1 MAFLLKNLSVSMLPQ
16 MQSLGP
22 WWHTHIPPGGA
33 ASATRP
39 GEGKET
45 AQFSSAFCP
54 RRPERW
60 LTLERLQLSAAA
72 QKQHIDISAF
82 TFSGISSP
90 LTQRW
95 HFLSNSVLS
104 GNMKLVIFKHFY
116 PTQILISVYR
126 YIYTYTHIYVSPNKC
141 LIDKTKISPTT
152 YL

>member
-22 WWHTHIPPGGA
+22 WWHTRIPPGGA

-45 AQFSSAFCP
+45 ARFSSAFCP

-60 LTLERLQLSAAA
+60 LTLERLQLSTAA
-72 QKQHIDISAF
+72 QKHISAF

-116 PTQILISVYR
+116 PTQILFSVYR

-141 LIDKTKISPTT
+141 LIDKTKISPAK